1 MNIIPYFLCVALGMA
16 IDAAYR
22 HRAKVAERNAYTKG
36 YEKGRKATLRETT
49 QNHETFPAFE
59 AVTSAESTRR
69 KIKKIPE
76 SFMEELHE
84 KGGAV
89 IKL

>member
-16 IDAAYR
+16 IDAGYR
-22 HRAKVAERNAYTKG
+22 HRAKVAERNAYAKG
-36 YEKGRKATLRETT
+36 YEKGPKAALRETV
-49 QNHETFPAFE
+49 QKHETFPAFE
-59 AVTSAESTRR
+59 ESTTHEPHKR

-76 SFMEELHE
+76 SFMEDLHNN
-84 KGGAV
+84 GGAV